1 MKRLFAAVALALLC
15 AAPSP
20 AYAQP
25 QAQQVAPRGVPVQR
39 VVSPGGLEAWLVS
52 DATVPIIVLRAYW
65 RGGAAIEPVRVTG
78 VTGVMADMLT
88 EGAGDLP
95 SNAFKERLETLNMSL
110 GFGAGWDGVSL
121 SMTTLSA
128 NRDAAFE
135 MARLALAAPRFDA
148 EPLARIQSQL
158 EIGIRQR
165 ETNPGFIANRAL
177 DEALMPGHPYAR
189 RAELETIRAIDRANL
204 EERRAA
210 LLVRDRMMITVVG
223 DIDAAHLGRLLDS
236 TFGHLPR
243 GAPLPEPPQAVVR
256 AGGPIIVRPL
266 PQPQSLV
273 LFVAPGIQDE
283 DPDWVPLAVANYIL
297 GGGSFSS
304 RLMSEVREARGLV
317 YGISTGASV
326 RDFSAQLRGQA
337 QTQNANVREAIELT
351 RSVMR
356 RLHEEGP
363 TQAEVDDAITYLTG
377 SYALDLDSNVK
388 IANMLQSYQVSGRGI
403 DYVNRRNALIR
414 AVTRAD
420 VTRVMRRLFNP
431 DNFTF
436 AVVGQPEGLGN

>member
-1 MKRLFAAVALALLC
+1 MAALALALVC
-15 AAPSP
+15 AVTPLAP
-20 AYAQP
+20 AQAQP
-25 QAQQVAPRGVPVQR
+25 RTEQIAPRGVPVQR

-65 RGGAAIEPVRVTG
+65 RGGAAIEPARVTG

-189 RAELETIRAIDRANL
+189 RAELETIRAIDRASL